1 MENGVVKQ
9 GRILIILFVSLL
21 SLSFF
26 SCGQSAKGY
35 GVVLWST
42 DEKLYHAGDVV
53 SIIEDSTVRNSYT
66 FKAPE
71 TGDKVETPKF
81 RLMYFKKKKAASD
94 WAKGFEPWK
103 SLFAMTRRD
112 GLAVRS
118 APDQNADRVYKLR
131 LNEVMKVISKAE
143 KKSAIGDYAGYW
155 YEVLTEEG
163 VKGYCFDLNI
173 EVYDGNKGIPEQ
185 NDPVMALVDKALSKN
200 YRPASFGEMIREGR
214 IDLVLF
220 NPDRGFFPDPETKTI
235 KVVLEDGSLSF
246 SYTGITP
253 VSSGVYAFDGSTAQL
268 SVFSDTD
275 IALRYSSNNKEYV
288 QNFTYIE
295 DMELVIQQERE
306 RRQTLIADFTSRFRS
321 LASSAYGSIRFGDDG
336 SFTWENFSRLKPD
349 IIPQAAAEKG
359 TIQFFVFL
367 SKELKNS
374 YSGVISFHFE
384 NTGPDDF
391 THFLYSYTDRG
402 VRFVSMPQRL
412 IKDRVIQKENPSP
425 IVISFSAG
433 N

>member
-155 YEVLTEEG
+155 YEVLTE
-163 VKGYCFDLNI
+163 
-173 EVYDGNKGIPEQ
+173 
-185 NDPVMALVDKALSKN
+185 
-200 YRPASFGEMIREGR
+200 
-214 IDLVLF
+214 
-220 NPDRGFFPDPETKTI
+220 RG
-235 KVVLEDGSLSF
+235 
-246 SYTGITP
+246 
-253 VSSGVYAFDGSTAQL
+253 
-268 SVFSDTD
+268 
-275 IALRYSSNNKEYV
+275 
-288 QNFTYIE
+288 
-295 DMELVIQQERE
+295 
-306 RRQTLIADFTSRFRS
+306 
-321 LASSAYGSIRFGDDG
+321 
-336 SFTWENFSRLKPD
+336 
-349 IIPQAAAEKG
+349 
-359 TIQFFVFL
+359 
-367 SKELKNS
+367 
-374 YSGVISFHFE
+374 
-384 NTGPDDF
+384 
-391 THFLYSYTDRG
+391 
-402 VRFVSMPQRL
+402 
-412 IKDRVIQKENPSP
+412 
-425 IVISFSAG
+425 
-433 N
+433 